1 MDLCTPADVHSF
13 GLPRGAAPNPARP
26 VVVDAVSDTFVLD
39 QHGQALGD
47 PIKLRPDAGGEA
59 PEPLVQ
65 GVTYYCVPLDE
76 STFQL
81 AATPTGAAI
90 DLITPGRRVLVI
102 CKSPVAAAITFVSRM
117 LEDGMP
123 GHVVPFTDPVP
134 DIVRMTC
141 AELAGAR
148 VMALSGTQSV
158 AFGSLLDQAKKR
170 LEKWAIGVPVRDV
183 RATPPANLAS
193 AVSVPR
199 LDLRG
204 WGRYGGP

>member
-13 GLPRGAAPNPARP
+13 GLPHGAAPNRARP
-26 VVVDAVSDTFVLD
+26 VVVDAVADVFTLD
-39 QHGQALGD
+39 GHGQALGD
-47 PIKLRPDAGGEA
+47 PIKIRADAGGEA
-59 PEPLVQ
+59 PQPLVQ
-65 GVTYYCVPLDE
+65 GLTYYCVPVDE
-76 STFQL
+76 SVFQL
-81 AATPTGAAI
+81 SATPGGAAI
-90 DLITPGRRVLVI
+90 DLLTPGKRVLVI
-102 CKSPVAAAITFVSRM
+102 CRSPVAAAITFVSRM

-148 VMALSGTQSV
+148 VMAMSGTQSV
-158 AFGSLLDQAKKR
+158 AFGTLLDAAKKR

-183 RATPPANLAS
+183 NATPAGNLAAS
-193 AVSVPR
+193 ASLPR
-199 LDLRG
+199 LDPRG